1 MTAGGEW
8 VDLKLVRCTTCGNQI
23 EVTPESKT
31 VICDACG
38 NSFLVSQ
45 GHELSKKEEKD
56 IIQIKKLRENLER
69 SIKIDD
75 INSILHFSQE
85 ILSVIPS
92 DYRSGYFF
100 AYATSK
106 LTNPKALY
114 AFYQHMNIEATDTEI
129 DTVFD
134 HITRNF
140 DLRDYSIVKNYFEI
154 LHPTRI
160 NQLNQDFDYRSRLED
175 HYANVP
181 RDVFICH
188 RSTDAIKAQEIL
200 SELELDGHQCWIS
213 SRNLRPNDNENYWK
227 NISEAIENCSI
238 FLVVSSRNSM
248 LSKDVQREISIAE
261 KLDKARIEV
270 KIDDSV
276 HTTLFKHF
284 FNGIKWINAISSLNL
299 AMEEL
304 KQRVLDLELNS
315 KRDKKIDSKYIKST
329 QGIQSSVA
337 TANVGNLIKRMMM
350 ELEGKNTV
358 TALEYAERI
367 LDIDVETYDAW
378 VVKFLVAND
387 VFSRGEFLR
396 KIQNSTDL
404 TYLSGI
410 KEQSN
415 YSKMIKFSPDK
426 SFEVSIT
433 NKLNDFARNL
443 KSLSFSKLDIDGYNK
458 LSQLLDEPKKD
469 IFALFLMNH
478 RMGSINDFDT
488 LFSSFDNI
496 GLINSLLQDLKNDK
510 QFKSVKDVYQEYSDK
525 LQQLITRK
533 NNIEEEKR
541 LEEERQIEEKRLKE
555 EQIKRDFIQHITD
568 LLIAGDFSIALDQL
582 VQTKVLNK
590 EELIYCELNFLA
602 VQKCSSLD
610 EFFQKY
616 KNEESINMLEETIE
630 TSSYKNYLKISENE
644 QLLIFDKQSK
654 VKIEQYYIRIKQERK
669 EQRIKR
675 FKKSLWF
682 MIPLL
687 IIIISMSIL
696 TPTVIIPNSDYNEA
710 MQLIADGR
718 YEEASRILSNIEGFS
733 DSKNQIAIV
742 DAYQKFEEGS
752 FEEAITL
759 IEEIGEVEI
768 QYDLDG
774 GQNLNQ
780 LSGLILIS
788 LSNKTPIKEGYTFLS
803 WELTSYTINNE
814 KNNYSAEVFLK
825 AKWQINQYTITFNS
839 NGGSSLEDIIQ
850 DYQSDITEPS
860 EPIKIGYTFGGWF
873 IDEELTNQFV
883 FNTMPAQ
890 NILLYAR
897 WLLDPYTITLELNG
911 GTGITTIFDDFG
923 KTIEEPIVTKIG
935 YTFVGWY
942 LTSDFSIPYE
952 FSTMPAEDLTV
963 YARWLINPYTIT
975 LELNGGTGITS
986 IIEEFGTDI
995 TEPTI
1000 TKTGYIFDGWYYDQ
1014 ELTIPFVFNTMEEDL
1029 TIYAKWEI
1037 NQYTITFETNE
1048 GTEVSAITQDF
1059 NSNLSAPTNPSLEGY
1074 TFSGWYSNIE
1084 MTNEFTFA
1092 TMPAEDIIL
1101 YAKWSIN
1108 QYEVNYIVFDN
1119 DYDPLVGI
1127 PLYPDETIIGINLGY
1142 YHSLAYT
1149 SKGRVF
1155 TWGYNNYGQLGDGTT
1170 TTKYTPTEI
1179 TSQFN
1184 FGVGETIISIN
1195 LGHYNSSVLTSTGR
1209 VFTWGNNGNGQLGD
1223 GTTTTKYTPT
1233 EITSQFVLGAEET
1246 IISMSLGEQH
1256 SSALTSTGRIF
1267 TWGGNKYGELGDGTS
1282 NAWNDQLT
1290 PTEITNHFNLGLEET
1305 IISINLGHSH
1315 SSALTSTGRVF
1326 TWGYNN
1332 HGQLGN
1338 GTTVDQYTP
1347 IDITS
1352 QFNLDLGETIIG
1364 INVGPFHSLAFT
1376 SIGKVFTWGLNDK
1389 GQLGDDSTTDKNT
1402 PTEITTHF
1410 NFGLDETIISI
1421 NLGYSHS
1428 SAVSSI
1434 GRVFT
1439 WGNNYSGQLG
1449 DGTTTDRTTPTEIT
1463 SRFNLDAGETIISIN
1478 VGISHSSALSSTG
1491 RVFTWGYNNYGQL
1504 GDGTTTTKYTPEIN
1518 VATSN
1523 LIQTNT
1529 FDYSSSITEYVPVFE
1544 GYTFD
1549 VWYTDM
1555 YLTLP
1560 YSFIIMETS
1569 DLNLF
1574 GKRAIIQYQIEYNL
1588 ASGTNNIDNPNSYN
1602 IETATIAFEDPS
1614 KEGYTF
1620 LGWYDNETYNGDALT
1635 NIEQGSIGDITLFAK
1650 WEINQYDILYNIV
1663 YIDGLGDIQLIDGET
1678 IVGISLGQLHS
1689 SAYTSL
1695 GRLLTWGENGSGQ
1708 LGDGTT
1714 IDRLTPIEITSEF
1727 NLDAGE
1733 TIISINLREAYSSA
1747 LTSTGR
1753 VFTWGNNY
1761 SGQLG
1766 DGTTTRKTTPTE
1778 ITSRFNLGLDEKIIS
1793 ISLGGDHSSALTST
1807 GRIFTWGG
1815 NRFGQL
1821 GDGTSSEW
1829 IKQLTPTEI
1838 TSHFNLG
1845 LGETIISINLG
1856 GNHSSALTSTGRV
1869 FTWGANGSGQSGVGH
1884 ISDIK
1889 TPTEITNNFNL
1900 GLNET
1905 IISINLGHAHSSALS
1920 STGRVFTWG
1929 YNENGELG
1937 DGTIQITRTI
1947 PTEITNRF
1955 NLGVDET
1962 IISINLGGFHSS
1974 ALSST
1979 GRVFTWGYNNYGQL
1993 GDSTTITRAIPTE
2006 ITTHFN
2012 LGLGE
2017 TIISINLG
2025 LSHSSALSSTGK
2037 VFTWGANGS
2046 GQIGDGTTSTK
2057 FNPTEITVASVN
2069 LIQTNTFDYSS
2080 SITEYM
2086 PVFEGYTFNGWY
2098 IDSDLTLPYSFITM
2112 GASDLNLFGK
2122 WTINQYQIEY
2132 NLDSEINDLT
2142 NPNSY
2147 NVETATITLAA
2158 PTKEGYTF
2166 LGWYDNET
2174 YNGDAVINIEQG
2186 TVGDISLYAK
2196 WEINQYEINY
2206 IIFDND
2212 YDPLN
2217 DIPLYPGET
2226 ITSISL
2232 GASYSSVLTS
2242 DGRLFT
2248 WGYNSG
2254 GQLGNGTTVDQY
2266 TPIDITSY
2274 FYLNENEII
2283 TSISMGWSHSSALTS
2298 EGRLFTW
2305 GGNYF
2310 GQLGD
2315 GTTIDRLIP
2324 TEITSNF
2331 NLAEGEIIT
2340 NISLGGHSSALT
2352 SEGRLFTWGGN
2363 SYGELGDGTT
2373 TSKNTPTEITNQFS
2387 LGIGERIVGISLG
2400 HLHSSAY
2407 TSLGR
2412 LFTWGENE
2420 NGRLG
2425 DGTTTDRWVPTEITN
2440 QFSLYLDET
2449 ITNVS
2454 LGDSHSSALTSNGR
2468 VFTWGSNSN
2477 GQLGDSTTIT
2487 RATPTE
2493 ITTHFNLGLGETI
2506 ISINLGNSH
2515 SSALTS
2521 TGKVFTWGANG
2532 SGQLG
2537 DGTYADNYSP
2547 TEITSQ
2553 FILGAGETIVSIS
2566 FGRYHSSVFTSSGFL
2581 FTWGYNSTGQLGDG
2595 TIIDRL
2601 NPIKLSFTKSILVH
2615 TNIFTFGTNVV
2626 AYEPNPYG
2634 YIFDELYEDI
2644 TFLTPYVYG
2653 NMPAHDVG
2661 IFGTRTLT
2669 EYQIEYNLDGGINN
2683 ILNLDSYNI
2692 ETPTIDFENPI
2703 KEGYSF
2709 LGWYDNTELNGDVVT
2724 YIEQGSL
2731 GNVTLYAKWEINQ
2744 YDVNYI
2750 IFDNEYDPLN
2760 DIALNPGE
2768 TIKSISLGYEHSV
2781 AMSSQGRIFTWGSNR
2796 YGKLGDGTTINKNFP
2811 IEITNQFDLYAN
2823 EKIVCIS
2830 SGYFFSSVLTS
2841 TGRVFTWGLNNYGQ
2855 LGDGTIIEKYTP
2867 TEITN
2872 HFNLSVGETIISLS
2886 LGGTHASAVT
2896 SNGRVFTWGSNL
2908 YGQLGDATTIQRN
2921 TPTEI
2926 TSHFNLSI
2934 DEIIISTSLGSGHSS
2949 ALTSNNRVF
2958 TWGLNQEGQLG
2969 DGTTTS
2975 RLTPTEI
2982 TSKFNL
2988 EIGETIISISF
2999 NAIHSSALT
3008 SSGRMFTWGYNNYGQ
3023 LGNGTSDYNLH
3034 SIPTE
3039 ITNQFNLN
3047 AGELITDIF
3056 TGQHISSV
3064 ITSED
3069 RIFTWGWNDYGQL
3082 GDGTTTQ
3089 RGTPTEITNRFNLNL
3104 NEEIVSMSLGGMH
3117 SSALTSSGHIFTWG
3131 FNSNGQL
3138 GDGTSSEWINQLT
3151 PTEIMPVIYPI
3162 LDNVD
3167 TLDFGLRIT
3176 EYIPVLEGYTFE
3188 GWFSNIHLTSQYS
3201 FTTIGS
3207 FDLNV
3212 YGKWTPN
3219 LYTANYILNNGESNI
3234 TEEDY
3239 AESELL
3245 IPAYTGYEFGG
3256 WYKDITLSI
3265 PYESNTFPTSN
3276 MTLYAK
3282 WYEIFSITYNL
3293 DNGIND
3299 VDNPITYTSNDDAHI
3314 LFEPTKE
3321 GYTFVGWYDNSEF
3334 TGDILTEITAG
3345 SIGDISLYAKWQ
3357 INQYEMNY
3365 IIFEDA
3371 YDPITDV
3378 PLNPGEIITSV
3389 SLGGGGSHTAVITS
3403 QGRIFTWGLNTWG
3416 QLGDGTTTNS
3426 STPIDIT
3433 SQFGLVPGESI
3444 TSVSLGGNNSAVLT
3458 SLGRIF
3464 TFGYNDTG
3472 QLGDGTLVNKSTP
3485 IDITSQFNLIQD
3497 ESIIEIFSG
3506 GSHIVGITSSG
3517 RLFTWGKNSS
3527 GQLGDGTLINKS
3539 TPIDITSQLNLIQDE
3554 SIIEISLGD
3563 DHSAVLTSNGRMFTW
3578 GYNAYGQ
3585 IGNNTFIVQLTP
3597 TEITDKF
3604 YLIDGDM
3611 IIKISMGGSF
3621 SSALSLNGR
3630 LFTWGNNFY
3639 GMLGN
3644 GTANDSALPNE
3655 IMSSF
3660 TLNPLE
3666 IITNISLGAYHSAAI
3681 TSEGRIFTWGLNNT
3695 GQLGDGTDVNT
3706 PIPKDITSQF
3716 ILSSGDI
3723 FTDISLGGTHTSVLT
3738 LEGQVFV
3745 WGNNDRGQIGD
3756 GTQINRL
3763 IPTKL
3768 SFFQSTSYQIDI
3780 LDFEENIVEYVP
3792 NRTGYTFE
3800 GWYSDPNLTTLYV
3813 FAAMPANDVVLYGK
3827 WNVI

>member
-1574 GKRAIIQYQIEYNL
+1574 GKRAIQIH
-1588 ASGTNNIDNPNSYN
+1588 I
-1602 IETATIAFEDPS
+1602 
-1614 KEGYTF
+1614 
-1620 LGWYDNETYNGDALT
+1620 
-1635 NIEQGSIGDITLFAK
+1635 
-1650 WEINQYDILYNIV
+1650 ILKQQ
-1663 YIDGLGDIQLIDGET
+1663 QL
-1678 IVGISLGQLHS
+1678 
-1689 SAYTSL
+1689 
-1695 GRLLTWGENGSGQ
+1695 LLKI
-1708 LGDGTT
+1708 L
-1714 IDRLTPIEITSEF
+1714 P
-1727 NLDAGE
+1727 
-1733 TIISINLREAYSSA
+1733 
-1747 LTSTGR
+1747 
-1753 VFTWGNNY
+1753 
-1761 SGQLG
+1761 
-1766 DGTTTRKTTPTE
+1766 RK
-1778 ITSRFNLGLDEKIIS
+1778 
-1793 ISLGGDHSSALTST
+1793 
-1807 GRIFTWGG
+1807 
-1815 NRFGQL
+1815 
-1821 GDGTSSEW
+1821 
-1829 IKQLTPTEI
+1829 
-1838 TSHFNLG
+1838 
-1845 LGETIISINLG
+1845 
-1856 GNHSSALTSTGRV
+1856 V
-1869 FTWGANGSGQSGVGH
+1869 
-1884 ISDIK
+1884 
-1889 TPTEITNNFNL
+1889 
-1900 GLNET
+1900 
-1905 IISINLGHAHSSALS
+1905 
-1920 STGRVFTWG
+1920 
-1929 YNENGELG
+1929 
-1937 DGTIQITRTI
+1937 
-1947 PTEITNRF
+1947 
-1955 NLGVDET
+1955 
-1962 IISINLGGFHSS
+1962 
-1974 ALSST
+1974 
-1979 GRVFTWGYNNYGQL
+1979 
-1993 GDSTTITRAIPTE
+1993 
-2006 ITTHFN
+2006 
-2012 LGLGE
+2012 
-2017 TIISINLG
+2017 
-2025 LSHSSALSSTGK
+2025 
-2037 VFTWGANGS
+2037 
-2046 GQIGDGTTSTK
+2046 
-2057 FNPTEITVASVN
+2057 
-2069 LIQTNTFDYSS
+2069 
-2080 SITEYM
+2080 
-2086 PVFEGYTFNGWY
+2086 
-2098 IDSDLTLPYSFITM
+2098 
-2112 GASDLNLFGK
+2112 
-2122 WTINQYQIEY
+2122 
-2132 NLDSEINDLT
+2132 
-2142 NPNSY
+2142 
-2147 NVETATITLAA
+2147 
-2158 PTKEGYTF
+2158 
-2166 LGWYDNET
+2166 
-2174 YNGDAVINIEQG
+2174 
-2186 TVGDISLYAK
+2186 
-2196 WEINQYEINY
+2196 
-2206 IIFDND
+2206 
-2212 YDPLN
+2212 
-2217 DIPLYPGET
+2217 
-2226 ITSISL
+2226 
-2232 GASYSSVLTS
+2232 
-2242 DGRLFT
+2242 
-2248 WGYNSG
+2248 
-2254 GQLGNGTTVDQY
+2254 
-2266 TPIDITSY
+2266 
-2274 FYLNENEII
+2274 
-2283 TSISMGWSHSSALTS
+2283 
-2298 EGRLFTW
+2298 
-2305 GGNYF
+2305 
-2310 GQLGD
+2310 
-2315 GTTIDRLIP
+2315 
-2324 TEITSNF
+2324 
-2331 NLAEGEIIT
+2331 
-2340 NISLGGHSSALT
+2340 
-2352 SEGRLFTWGGN
+2352 
-2363 SYGELGDGTT
+2363 
-2373 TSKNTPTEITNQFS
+2373 
-2387 LGIGERIVGISLG
+2387 
-2400 HLHSSAY
+2400 
-2407 TSLGR
+2407 
-2412 LFTWGENE
+2412 
-2420 NGRLG
+2420 
-2425 DGTTTDRWVPTEITN
+2425 
-2440 QFSLYLDET
+2440 
-2449 ITNVS
+2449 
-2454 LGDSHSSALTSNGR
+2454 
-2468 VFTWGSNSN
+2468 
-2477 GQLGDSTTIT
+2477 
-2487 RATPTE
+2487 
-2493 ITTHFNLGLGETI
+2493 
-2506 ISINLGNSH
+2506 
-2515 SSALTS
+2515 
-2521 TGKVFTWGANG
+2521 
-2532 SGQLG
+2532 
-2537 DGTYADNYSP
+2537 
-2547 TEITSQ
+2547 
-2553 FILGAGETIVSIS
+2553 
-2566 FGRYHSSVFTSSGFL
+2566 
-2581 FTWGYNSTGQLGDG
+2581 
-2595 TIIDRL
+2595 
-2601 NPIKLSFTKSILVH
+2601 
-2615 TNIFTFGTNVV
+2615 
-2626 AYEPNPYG
+2626 
-2634 YIFDELYEDI
+2634 
-2644 TFLTPYVYG
+2644 
-2653 NMPAHDVG
+2653 
-2661 IFGTRTLT
+2661 
-2669 EYQIEYNLDGGINN
+2669 
-2683 ILNLDSYNI
+2683 
-2692 ETPTIDFENPI
+2692 
-2703 KEGYSF
+2703 
-2709 LGWYDNTELNGDVVT
+2709 
-2724 YIEQGSL
+2724 
-2731 GNVTLYAKWEINQ
+2731 
-2744 YDVNYI
+2744 
-2750 IFDNEYDPLN
+2750 
-2760 DIALNPGE
+2760 
-2768 TIKSISLGYEHSV
+2768 
-2781 AMSSQGRIFTWGSNR
+2781 
-2796 YGKLGDGTTINKNFP
+2796 
-2811 IEITNQFDLYAN
+2811 
-2823 EKIVCIS
+2823 
-2830 SGYFFSSVLTS
+2830 
-2841 TGRVFTWGLNNYGQ
+2841 
-2855 LGDGTIIEKYTP
+2855 
-2867 TEITN
+2867 
-2872 HFNLSVGETIISLS
+2872 
-2886 LGGTHASAVT
+2886 
-2896 SNGRVFTWGSNL
+2896 
-2908 YGQLGDATTIQRN
+2908 
-2921 TPTEI
+2921 
-2926 TSHFNLSI
+2926 
-2934 DEIIISTSLGSGHSS
+2934 
-2949 ALTSNNRVF
+2949 
-2958 TWGLNQEGQLG
+2958 
-2969 DGTTTS
+2969 
-2975 RLTPTEI
+2975 
-2982 TSKFNL
+2982 
-2988 EIGETIISISF
+2988 
-2999 NAIHSSALT
+2999 
-3008 SSGRMFTWGYNNYGQ
+3008 
-3023 LGNGTSDYNLH
+3023 
-3034 SIPTE
+3034 
-3039 ITNQFNLN
+3039 
-3047 AGELITDIF
+3047 
-3056 TGQHISSV
+3056 
-3064 ITSED
+3064 
-3069 RIFTWGWNDYGQL
+3069 
-3082 GDGTTTQ
+3082 
-3089 RGTPTEITNRFNLNL
+3089 
-3104 NEEIVSMSLGGMH
+3104 
-3117 SSALTSSGHIFTWG
+3117 
-3131 FNSNGQL
+3131 
-3138 GDGTSSEWINQLT
+3138 
-3151 PTEIMPVIYPI
+3151 
-3162 LDNVD
+3162 
-3167 TLDFGLRIT
+3167 
-3176 EYIPVLEGYTFE
+3176 
-3188 GWFSNIHLTSQYS
+3188 
-3201 FTTIGS
+3201 
-3207 FDLNV
+3207 
-3212 YGKWTPN
+3212 
-3219 LYTANYILNNGESNI
+3219 
-3234 TEEDY
+3234 
-3239 AESELL
+3239 
-3245 IPAYTGYEFGG
+3245 
-3256 WYKDITLSI
+3256 
-3265 PYESNTFPTSN
+3265 
-3276 MTLYAK
+3276 
-3282 WYEIFSITYNL
+3282 
-3293 DNGIND
+3293 
-3299 VDNPITYTSNDDAHI
+3299 
-3314 LFEPTKE
+3314 
-3321 GYTFVGWYDNSEF
+3321 
-3334 TGDILTEITAG
+3334 
-3345 SIGDISLYAKWQ
+3345 
-3357 INQYEMNY
+3357 
-3365 IIFEDA
+3365 
-3371 YDPITDV
+3371 
-3378 PLNPGEIITSV
+3378 
-3389 SLGGGGSHTAVITS
+3389 
-3403 QGRIFTWGLNTWG
+3403 
-3416 QLGDGTTTNS
+3416 
-3426 STPIDIT
+3426 
-3433 SQFGLVPGESI
+3433 
-3444 TSVSLGGNNSAVLT
+3444 
-3458 SLGRIF
+3458 
-3464 TFGYNDTG
+3464 
-3472 QLGDGTLVNKSTP
+3472 
-3485 IDITSQFNLIQD
+3485 
-3497 ESIIEIFSG
+3497 
-3506 GSHIVGITSSG
+3506 
-3517 RLFTWGKNSS
+3517 
-3527 GQLGDGTLINKS
+3527 
-3539 TPIDITSQLNLIQDE
+3539 
-3554 SIIEISLGD
+3554 
-3563 DHSAVLTSNGRMFTW
+3563 
-3578 GYNAYGQ
+3578 
-3585 IGNNTFIVQLTP
+3585 
-3597 TEITDKF
+3597 
-3604 YLIDGDM
+3604 
-3611 IIKISMGGSF
+3611 
-3621 SSALSLNGR
+3621 
-3630 LFTWGNNFY
+3630 
-3639 GMLGN
+3639 
-3644 GTANDSALPNE
+3644 
-3655 IMSSF
+3655 
-3660 TLNPLE
+3660 
-3666 IITNISLGAYHSAAI
+3666 
-3681 TSEGRIFTWGLNNT
+3681 
-3695 GQLGDGTDVNT
+3695 
-3706 PIPKDITSQF
+3706 
-3716 ILSSGDI
+3716 ILS
-3723 FTDISLGGTHTSVLT
+3723 
-3738 LEGQVFV
+3738 
-3745 WGNNDRGQIGD
+3745 
-3756 GTQINRL
+3756 
-3763 IPTKL
+3763 
-3768 SFFQSTSYQIDI
+3768 
-3780 LDFEENIVEYVP
+3780 
-3792 NRTGYTFE
+3792 
-3800 GWYSDPNLTTLYV
+3800 
-3813 FAAMPANDVVLYGK
+3813 
-3827 WNVI
+3827 